1 MRNHLLQRKR
11 DRAISQLKELGSVLV
26 ALSGGVDSAVVA
38 ALAFEALGD
47 NAVAVT
53 FDSPLIVP
61 EEIED
66 ARDVAKTIG
75 IRHQIQS
82 LNELKV
88 SSITQ
93 NPSDRCYHCKLHR
106 FREAKVLAVKLGVST
121 VVDGTS
127 ASDLGEHRPGLQAIK
142 ELSIIS
148 PLLDA
153 GITKSEARQLARELK
168 LPVADRPS
176 NSCLATRIP
185 YGEELT
191 DERLARVAAAEKA
204 IRMVIDVGILRVRD
218 HGQLARIE
226 VATTDVPKLLQPQIS
241 EQIVEQLIAL
251 GYEFVTVDLKGYRF
265 GSFDAKS
272 SQRIIR
278 K

>member
-1 MRNHLLQRKR
+1 M
-11 DRAISQLKELGSVLV
+11 
-26 ALSGGVDSAVVA
+26 ALSGGVDSSLVA
-38 ALAFEALGD
+38 ALAYEALGE

-66 ARDVAKTIG
+66 ARAVAKMIG

-88 SSITQ
+88 SFIAL

-106 FREAKVLAVKLGVST
+106 FREAKVLAVKLGLSA

-142 ELSIIS
+142 ELAVIS

-153 GITKSEARQLARELK
+153 GITKSEARQIARELK

-191 DERLARVAAAEKA
+191 EERLARVAAAEKA
-204 IRMVIDVGILRVRD
+204 IRIIIDVGILRVRD
-218 HGQLARIE
+218 HGRLARIE
-226 VATTDVPKLLQPQIS
+226 VASTDVPKLLQPHIS
-241 EQIVEQLIAL
+241 EQVIEQLKTL
-251 GYEFVTVDLKGYRF
+251 GYEFITVDLRGYRF
-265 GSFDAKS
+265 GSFDEKS
-272 SQRIIR
+272 S
-278 K
+278 

>member
-1 MRNHLLQRKR
+1 M
-11 DRAISQLKELGSVLV
+11 
-26 ALSGGVDSAVVA
+26 ALSGGVDSSLVA
-38 ALAFEALGD
+38 ALAYEALGE

-66 ARDVAKTIG
+66 ARAVAKMIG

-82 LNELKV
+82 LNELNV
-88 SSITQ
+88 SFIAL
-93 NPSDRCYHCKLHR
+93 NPSDRCYHCKLLR
-106 FREAKVLAVKLGVST
+106 FREAKVLAVKLGLSA

-142 ELSIIS
+142 ELAVIS

-153 GITKSEARQLARELK
+153 GITKSEARQIARELK

-191 DERLARVAAAEKA
+191 EERLARVAAAEKA
-204 IRMVIDVGILRVRD
+204 IRIIIDVGILRVRD
-218 HGQLARIE
+218 HGRLARIE
-226 VATTDVPKLLQPQIS
+226 VASTDVPKLLQPHIS
-241 EQIVEQLIAL
+241 EQVIEQLKTL
-251 GYEFVTVDLKGYRF
+251 GYEFITVDLRGYRF
-265 GSFDAKS
+265 GSFDEKS
-272 SQRIIR
+272 S
-278 K
+278 